1 MAQNAG
7 GRGRDYRESD
17 VQILFSR
24 GPEWTSWAEAVQ
36 WLRTYGSRDGELRS
50 GDARALYRLA
60 LAESY
65 LSQVAFET
73 QDKALAKTAVEDGIR
88 AAERAVSLDGRVAEH
103 HRILGTLCGQVIP
116 ANVIAGLKYGKC
128 AMDSIN
134 RALELDPKSSD
145 AYLSRGIGN
154 YYLPAAFGG
163 GFEVAMRDF
172 EKAIRL
178 NPKSSEAHLWLGL
191 ALRKLNRNSEARASI
206 ARSLELNPKRVWAKR
221 QLEKTPAR

>member
-1 MAQNAG
+1 MKAVFAVGLLLTLARGNAAELESL
-7 GRGRDYRESD
+7 RDLQDKAALESAIAGLAKAAG
-17 VQILFSR
+17 QS
-24 GPEWTSWAEAVQ
+24 
-36 WLRTYGSRDGELRS
+36 S

-73 QDKALAKTAVEDGIR
+73 QDKALAKTAAEDGIR

-172 EKAIRL
+172 E
-178 NPKSSEAHLWLGL
+178 NFPYTS
-191 ALRKLNRNSEARASI
+191 
-206 ARSLELNPKRVWAKR
+206 
-221 QLEKTPAR
+221 